1 MALASLN
8 ISLPQSLK
16 DYVENQVSAGGYST
30 PSEYLRELVR
40 RDRRQRAEEKLET
53 LLLEGL
59 QSGESIEITPEYWES
74 KRLQLIERH
83 SQKTGV
89 R

>member
-8 ISLPQSLK
+8 ISLPQPLK
-16 DYVENQVSAGGYST
+16 NYVESRVKAGGYST
-30 PSEYLRELVR
+30 PSEYVRELVR
-40 RDRRQRAEEKLET
+40 ADQKKRAEDRLEE

-59 QSGESIEITPEYWES
+59 QSGDPIEITPQYWEK
-74 KRLQLIERH
+74 KRKQLISRH
-83 SQKTGV
+83 ARKTNV

>member
-1 MALASLN
+1 MASLN

-16 DYVENQVSAGGYST
+16 DYVEHQVSEGGYST

-40 RDRRQRAEEKLET
+40 EDQKHKAEDRLET

-59 QSGESIEITPEYWES
+59 NSGEPIQITPEYWDN
-74 KRLQLIERH
+74 KRRQLIERH
-83 SQKTGV
+83 ARKTGT